1 MDSILL
7 HTKKA
12 LGISDGDDSFDLD
25 VIMYINN
32 AFSNLN
38 DLGAGPVGGFVI
50 TGEDEVWTDFFPQ
63 SDDPIELNVILSK
76 VQTYVV
82 LKTRIIF
89 DPPTVPTLMTSIESQ
104 IKEAE
109 WRINVN
115 RESGSW
121 AAPNPTDILVVD
133 GGDPTGP

>member
-12 LGISDGDDSFDLD
+12 VGISDGDDSFDTD
-25 VIMYINN
+25 IIMYINN

-38 DLGAGPVGGFVI
+38 DLGAGPPSGFVI

-63 SDDPIELNVILSK
+63 SDDPMELNVILSK
-76 VQTYVV
+76 VQTYVC
-82 LKTRIIF
+82 LKTRMIF
-89 DPPTVPTLMTSIESQ
+89 DPPTVPTVMTSIENL

-115 RESGSW
+115 RESGAW
-121 AAPNPTDILVVD
+121 VYPTPTDVLVID